1 MAPRAAKGSERVK
14 ARRLDWP
21 WRGCVAQS
29 GVTFNDEA
37 MDYLSLIDR
46 SRTIYK
52 RSDVTPIF
60 AQPAAF
66 AALVE
71 DLVKPYRDERIDI
84 VAGLDAMGFIVGT
97 ALALKLGAGFVPV
110 RKGGKLPVA
119 HDRELTTDYSGTV
132 KTLELRTG
140 AFAPGK
146 RVLLADEWIETGA
159 QARAAIAL
167 IERAGGVVVGI
178 VAIGFRNNE
187 KTAALWARYRCHGVW
202 PEQV

>member
-1 MAPRAAKGSERVK
+1 
-14 ARRLDWP
+14 
-21 WRGCVAQS
+21 
-29 GVTFNDEA
+29 
-37 MDYLSLIDR
+37 MDYLSLVDR
-46 SRTIYK
+46 SRTVYK

-60 AQPAAF
+60 AEPAAF

-71 DLVKPYRDERIDI
+71 DLARPWAGERVQQ
-84 VAGLDAMGFIVGT
+84 VAGLDALGFIVGT

-119 HDRELTTDYSGTV
+119 HDRETVTDYSGIA

-140 AFAPGK
+140 AFAPGT
-146 RVLLADEWIETGA
+146 RVLVVDEWIETGA

-178 VAIGFRNNE
+178 AAICLRKNE
-187 KTAALWARYRCHGVW
+187 RTADLTARYRCHSLW